1 MRTVLFVIA
10 TLGLLVV
17 SRRSLG
23 VLRSHGFYRFFAWE
37 AILALIVINSGVW
50 FVEPWS
56 PLQLASWVCLLVSL
70 LLLVPGGYQLF
81 AQGKPSRRRKDATLM
96 DFEKTSVLVTSG
108 LYGYIRHPLYGSLL
122 FLAWGAF
129 LKGPAWY
136 SWCLIAVATAGLVA
150 TAKADE
156 GECQRYVGPAYTE
169 YMGKTRMFIPFVY

>member
-1 MRTVLFVIA
+1 MRTALFVVASIV
-10 TLGLLVV
+10 LLVV
-17 SRRSLG
+17 SRRALR
-23 VLRSHGFYRFFAWE
+23 VFRSHGFYRFFAWE
-37 AILALIVINSGVW
+37 AILALVVINSSVW
-50 FVEPWS
+50 FADPLS
-56 PLQLASWVCLLVSL
+56 LLQLASWGCLLVSL
-70 LLLVPGGYQLF
+70 LLLVPGGYQLL
-81 AQGKPSRRRKDATLM
+81 AQGKPTRRREDDTLM

-136 SWCLIAVATAGLVA
+136 CWCLIVIATAGLVA

-156 GECQRYVGPAYTE
+156 VECQRYFGPAYKE

>member
-1 MRTVLFVIA
+1 M
-10 TLGLLVV
+10 
-17 SRRSLG
+17 
-23 VLRSHGFYRFFAWE
+23 
-37 AILALIVINSGVW
+37 INSGVW

-156 GECQRYVGPAYTE
+156 VECQRYFGPAYTE